1 MQVQSLMGE
10 LRSHTRVHACVLRV
24 EKVWAR
30 ERMRKAP
37 LLAEIALT
45 FRYGLYKERLYLFIL
60 IMKIMILFDCI
71 FFGALLPSPCH
82 S

>member
-1 MQVQSLMGE
+1 MEVAILMT
-10 LRSHTRVHACVLRV
+10 LLCATRVHACVLRV

-60 IMKIMILFDCI
+60 IFIGI
-71 FFGALLPSPCH
+71 
-82 S
+82 